1 MVGSAEAPAVVQV
14 QRVRLVAE
22 GLEYPVGLEIWLK
35 IRLWIRIRA
44 RNHNIYSARAQDSQ
58 KGNREKLSN
67 GQACCLAQLCLAVA

>member
-35 IRLWIRIRA
+35 IRLWIRILA
-44 RNHNIYSARAQDSQ
+44 RNHNIYSARAQDGPQ
-58 KGNREKLSN
+58 ETEKLSN